1 MNASPLSK
9 DQRLARG
16 TPVADKVVKTKQPIS
31 SGTARKLLKTSGAVI
46 GTTETYWLNRYME
59 NKVSGECLPKSFLSN
74 DLFAELSRIYGK
86 NSKQFIDQIVTDF
99 KRENGISEI
108 TVEANESTSGHDES

>member
-1 MNASPLSK
+1 MNGSPLSK

-16 TPVADKVVKTKQPIS
+16 TEKVVKPKQPIS

-46 GTTETYWLNRYME
+46 GTTETYWLNKYME

-108 TVEANESTSGHDES
+108 TVANESTSEHDES